1 MDKHYHPIVCQRL
14 QAIFEGR
21 DWDAL
26 TPYLTTLSNSH
37 FRTAGYLIGERFLP
51 AAAAAD
57 FWTVAQRLILWDAK
71 AFTVTVGKAAT
82 ARFLA
87 ATLSLQDAGFLQ
99 LMDALQGDS
108 HVIDREKLLRLWLPS
123 ATKPETMEL
132 LFNHLGVQAPRR
144 RVDFLL
150 QYDNLPAAF
159 VLLRTL
165 RFEEHDRDYLTGVCR
180 QLIRR
185 AATQSSATSSG
196 GCLSFNLA
204 SLLRTYF
211 DLPDLRGTF
220 SLQLE
225 PYELTRIDTDY
236 EVFRRAVTKV

>member
-14 QAIFEGR
+14 SALFEGR

-26 TPYLTTLSNSH
+26 TSYLATLSNSH

-51 AAAAAD
+51 AVSADD
-57 FWTVAQRLILWDAK
+57 FWAIAQRLILWDAK

-82 ARFLA
+82 LRFQA
-87 ATLSLQDAGFLQ
+87 GTLSLQDAGFLQ
-99 LMDALQGDS
+99 LMDALQDDS

-123 ATKPETMEL
+123 ATQPATMEQ
-132 LFNHLGVQAPRR
+132 LFNHLGVLAPRR

-150 QYDNLPAAF
+150 QYDSLCAAF

-165 RFEEHDRDYLTGVCR
+165 RFEEHDRDFLTDVCR

-196 GCLSFNLA
+196 GSLCFNLA

-225 PYELTRIDTDY
+225 PYELTRIDTDF
-236 EVFRRAVTKV
+236 EVFKRAITKV